1 MLESLLNSITTWV
14 IESGTYTYFYY
25 EIFLFILFCIGIA
38 LSIKAIKKDTK
49 RVSRRYW
56 LALLLII
63 LSFLIV
69 ELLFVKPTFQV
80 YNDEYIQMDIAK
92 TIITNHQLGV
102 CSFATPKGC
111 VPGTLGLFQQSAG
124 WPMLLAIAFYIF
136 GINFATAFNLV
147 LLLSCFSIILI
158 FLITYSI
165 IDDPKTALLS
175 AALLAATPWFL
186 TYSRSTVLD
195 ISAMPIVLFAIYLLI
210 VYIKHKKL
218 QYGIAAVL
226 VSAFA
231 TTMRIELIILLPI
244 MLALLVLPHTL
255 EFKKRR
261 KILALLALGIVLV
274 VIAFPQLIYVY
285 TSNKVNS
292 FGAPNN
298 QKFSFTYLQG
308 NLTPDTLFWFGAYTN
323 INAGK
328 YVYHDEYPI
337 AYTLFAMAGIA
348 YLVSKK
354 KYGYVFSFSTIFLLI
369 FLFFTGFYAGGVF
382 AQAGANIRYYMDD
395 FAIMAMLAAIGGKA
409 IYSWTLSIL
418 HTGRAKRYKN
428 MLVAII
434 LIALFVMPI
443 VYFINIVSQNPA
455 NIFPFAQ
462 DREELG
468 FLLTYYNQVPSNCIV
483 LSFKTPLW
491 YILNKSTMYDGWFLI
506 DSYRSRAINLSNG
519 CIYLDYSTACNI
531 NNSETNK
538 ACIETEKEFDIQ
550 PVITERENRMGWN
563 ITIGL
568 YKILGYK
575 NGTPLSQ

>member
-25 EIFLFILFCIGIA
+25 EIFLFILLCIGTA
-38 LSIKAIKKDTK
+38 LSIKAIKKDTE
-49 RVSRRYW
+49 RVSRRDW

-111 VPGTLGLFQQSAG
+111 VPGTLGLFQQSSG

-147 LLLSCFSIILI
+147 LLLSCFSIIII
-158 FLITYSI
+158 FLITYHI
-165 IDDPKTALLS
+165 VEDPKAALLG
-175 AALLAATPWFL
+175 AALLAATPLFL

-195 ISAMPIVLFAIYLLI
+195 ISAMPMVLFTIYLSML
-210 VYIKHKKL
+210 YIKCKNFWN
-218 QYGIAAVL
+218 GVAAVF

-231 TTMRIELIILLPI
+231 TTMRIELMLLIPI
-244 MLALLVLPHTL
+244 MLALLVLPDLTD
-255 EFKKRR
+255 FKREK
-261 KILALLALGIVLV
+261 KIFVLLVLTV
-274 VIAFPQLIYVY
+274 LFIAITFPQLIYVY
-285 TSNKVNS
+285 TSNKINS
-292 FGAPNN
+292 FGAPSN
-298 QKFSFTYLQG
+298 QKFSFTYLQD
-308 NLTPDTLFWFGAYTN
+308 NLIPGILFWFGRYTDVYS
-323 INAGK
+323 GK
-328 YVYHDEYPI
+328 YVYHDEYPV
-337 AYTLFAMAGIA
+337 AYTIFAMVGIV

-354 KYGYVFSFSTIFLLI
+354 KYGYVFSFSAIFLLI
-369 FLFFTGFYAGGVF
+369 LLFFTGFYAGGVF
-382 AQAGANIRYYMDD
+382 AQAGANLRYYMDD
-395 FAIMAMLAAIGGKA
+395 FAIIAILAAIGGKG
-409 IYSWTLSIL
+409 IYSWVSSVLHIDKATKYKSTL
-418 HTGRAKRYKN
+418 
-428 MLVAII
+428 LVLI
-434 LIALFVMPI
+434 LISLFAMPI

-462 DREELG
+462 DREELR

-506 DSYRSRAINLSNG
+506 DSYRSKAINLSNG
-519 CIYLDYSTACNI
+519 CIYLDYSAACNT
-531 NNSETNK
+531 NNSETNE
-538 ACIETEKEFDIQ
+538 ACIETEEEFNIQ
-550 PVITERENRMGWN
+550 PVIAENVDRMGWN

>member
-25 EIFLFILFCIGIA
+25 EILLFILLCIGII
-38 LSIKAIKKDTK
+38 LSIKAIKKDIE
-49 RVSRRYW
+49 RVPRRYW

-69 ELLFVKPTFQV
+69 ELLFVTPTFQI

-92 TIITNHQLGV
+92 TIITNHQLGI

-111 VPGTLGLFQQSAG
+111 VPGTLGLFQQSSG
-124 WPMLLAIAFYIF
+124 WPILLATAFYIF
-136 GINFATAFNLV
+136 GINFATAFDLV
-147 LLLSCFSIILI
+147 LLLSCFSIII
-158 FLITYSI
+158 VFLITYHI
-165 IDDPKTALLS
+165 VEDPKAALLG
-175 AALLAATPWFL
+175 AALLAATPLFL

-195 ISAMPIVLFAIYLLI
+195 ISAMPMVLFTIYLSML
-210 VYIKHKKL
+210 YIKYKNFWN
-218 QYGIAAVL
+218 GVATVF

-231 TTMRIELIILLPI
+231 TTMRIELMLLIPI
-244 MLALLVLPHTL
+244 MLALLVLPHLTD
-255 EFKKRR
+255 FKKEK
-261 KILALLALGIVLV
+261 KIFALLALTVLF
-274 VIAFPQLIYVY
+274 IAITFPQLIYVY
-285 TSNKVNS
+285 TSNKINS
-292 FGAPNN
+292 FGAPSN

-308 NLTPDTLFWFGAYTN
+308 NLIPGILFWFGRYANVYSGN
-323 INAGK
+323 

-369 FLFFTGFYAGGVF
+369 FLFFTGYYAGGVF

-395 FAIMAMLAAIGGKA
+395 FAIMAMLAAIGGKSV
-409 IYSWTLSIL
+409 YSWTLSIL
-418 HTGRAKRYKN
+418 HTDRAKRYKN
-428 MLVAII
+428 MLEALI
-434 LIALFVMPI
+434 LIALFAMPI
-443 VYFINIVSQNPA
+443 VYFLNIVSQNPA

-462 DREELG
+462 DREELR

-506 DSYRSRAINLSNG
+506 DSYRSKAINLSNG
-519 CIYLDYSTACNI
+519 CIYLDYSAACNT
-531 NNSETNK
+531 NNSETNE
-538 ACIETEKEFDIQ
+538 ACIETEDEFNIQ
-550 PVITERENRMGWN
+550 PVIAENVDRMGWN